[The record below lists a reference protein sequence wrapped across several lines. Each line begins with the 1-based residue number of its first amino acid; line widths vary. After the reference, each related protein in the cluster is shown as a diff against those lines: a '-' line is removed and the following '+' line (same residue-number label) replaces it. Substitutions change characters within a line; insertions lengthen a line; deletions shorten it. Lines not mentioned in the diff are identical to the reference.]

1 MDKPRH
7 FVIRS
12 DVQRNAIAA
21 LAPAIAEGWEV
32 IIRPHKSKRSLQQN
46 ACMWAMLA
54 AAGDEIGYSPAEL
67 HELAKAERFGVR
79 EVEVPKSR
87 GKTLKII
94 NGSTTKLSVQE
105 MSLYL
110 DWLQVWLTD
119 NAGIDAYSLR
129 KSYGV

>member
-1 MDKPRH
+1 
-7 FVIRS
+7 
-12 DVQRNAIAA
+12 VQRKAIAA

-54 AAGDEIGYSPAEL
+54 AAGDELGYSPAEL

>member
-1 MDKPRH
+1 MSQPRH
-7 FVIRS
+7 FIIRS
-12 DVQRNAIAA
+12 DIQRERASKHVWHV
-21 LAPAIAEGWEV
+21 PEGWEV